1 LPADLVKEPSVL
13 KFFMED
19 IDKLLNDYKPGLPE
33 NKPDV
38 NKQISEINETR
49 ERMIQEQIKQQQDY
63 QDLINKLTVSNPQMN
78 QNKIDQLTFMVQEL
92 SMENNQLK
100 DKVKYLE
107 DKIKQLVIEQIQF
120 KRNCIAQQN

>member
-1 LPADLVKEPSVL
+1 
-13 KFFMED
+13 
-19 IDKLLNDYKPGLPE
+19 
-33 NKPDV
+33 
-38 NKQISEINETR
+38 
-49 ERMIQEQIKQQQDY
+49 MIQEQIKQQQDY